1 MMIPW
6 CFAYDKVNYSRYLT
20 PYFAQM
26 TNLGDKNAEEQKA
39 LRESSFSV
47 QLASSNPFGRIPVDQ
62 KTEVTVNKDTQNP
75 GGTARFS
82 FKPATVQR
90 YYMTAEYLSAFLG
103 QLRNMVQASNSETL
117 HTELQSS
124 RIKKDE
130 QAVSSIVD
138 LIQGWVN
145 PFSESHNLISIST
158 AKTAPRE
165 IALD

>member
-1 MMIPW
+1 
-6 CFAYDKVNYSRYLT
+6 
-20 PYFAQM
+20 
-26 TNLGDKNAEEQKA
+26 
-39 LRESSFSV
+39 
-47 QLASSNPFGRIPVDQ
+47 
-62 KTEVTVNKDTQNP
+62 
-75 GGTARFS
+75 
-82 FKPATVQR
+82 
-90 YYMTAEYLSAFLG
+90 MTAEYLSAFLG

-145 PFSESHNLISIST
+145 PFSESHNLICIST

-165 IALD
+165 IALDWRQHMRSVKDVTHILKKRGWRRLLKSGNSMTLWRPTNLKHSETRIRRNKCQPTTDRLFWKQTGPCLEES